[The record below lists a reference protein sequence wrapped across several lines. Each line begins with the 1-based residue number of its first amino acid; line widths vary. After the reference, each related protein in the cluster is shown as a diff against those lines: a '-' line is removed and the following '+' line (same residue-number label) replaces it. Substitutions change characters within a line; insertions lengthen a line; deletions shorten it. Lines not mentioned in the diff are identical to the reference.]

1 MIPNNTPLAPLKG
14 GIVRDSSVL
23 KRTAYLAIILAI
35 FLHACHSH
43 QNETASKAA
52 MLTLAANDPQLRLRN
67 GVLFYDEQPFSGVL
81 TEAYARGQLK
91 AKTEY
96 ARGLQHGTSRMWY
109 EEDQPLWQRQYQNG
123 KKHGEHKGW
132 WPNGQQKFLY
142 HFANGEH
149 KGEASDWYTN
159 GQLAQRNQYERGQEA
174 GLQQAWREN
183 GKLYT
188 NYVVK
193 NGKRYGRFNS
203 RLCYTVKNGE
213 AQND

>member
-14 GIVRDSSVL
+14 GIGRGSLVL
-23 KRTAYLAIILAI
+23 KRTACFAQALAL
-35 FLHACHSH
+35 FLYACHSQ
-43 QNETASKAA
+43 QNGAA
-52 MLTLAANDPQLRLRN
+52 TLTLAANDSQLHLCN
-67 GVLFYDEQPFSGVL
+67 GVLLYNEQPFSGVL
-81 TEAYARGQLK
+81 SDTYDNGRLK
-91 AKTEY
+91 TKTEY
-96 ARGLQHGTSRMWY
+96 YRGRQHGTSWRWY
-109 EEDQPLWQRQYQNG
+109 EDGRLLWERQYQNG

-132 WPNGQQKFLY
+132 WPNGARKFVY

-149 KGEASDWYTN
+149 EGEARDWHPS
-159 GQLAQRNQYERGQEA
+159 GQLAQLQRYEQGQEA

-183 GKLYT
+183 GKLYV

-193 NGKRYGRFNS
+193 NGKRYGLVNS